1 MEYIRIG
8 MKVEALF
15 GAAPMLDLIRK
26 AQETHDLSR
35 EELIRLLSADD
46 AETKTALFHA
56 ADAVRKAF
64 VGDEVHLRG
73 LVEFSNFCR
82 NNCLYCG
89 IRRDNKNQ
97 SRYRLSVEQIVG
109 LAEQAKKLGYK
120 TLVMQSGE
128 DVWYT
133 VDRMNVIIRAVKDLD
148 MALTLSMGEKSY
160 EEYKA
165 YRDAGADRYLLRIET
180 TDKDLYHRLDPQMS
194 WDNRLRCLL
203 DLQKLGYEVGSG
215 SMVGLPGQSVESIA
229 DDILFFKRL
238 PVDMAGI
245 GPFIPHPD
253 TPLKDAEGRAFDLS
267 LKTMALTRLLLP
279 DINIPATTAMETLN
293 PRGRMIALKSGANVV
308 MPNVTTNE
316 VRKFYELYP
325 GKICLDDT
333 PAHCRSCIELKIAAI
348 GRKIGTGKGFHG
360 DFLKNKA

>member
-1 MEYIRIG
+1 
-8 MKVEALF
+8 
-15 GAAPMLDLIRK
+15 MLDLIRK

-35 EELIRLLSADD
+35 DELTALLSAND
-46 AETKTALFHA
+46 AETKAALFHA
-56 ADAVRKAF
+56 ADTVRKAF

-97 SRYRLSVEQIVG
+97 SRYRLSVEQIVD
-109 LAEQAKKLGYK
+109 LAAQAKQLGYK
-120 TLVMQSGE
+120 TIVMQSGE

-133 VDRMNVIIRAVKDLD
+133 VDKMKVIIRAIKDMD

-160 EEYKA
+160 DEYKA

-180 TDKDLYHRLDPQMS
+180 TDKELYHRLDPQMS

-215 SMVGLPGQSVESIA
+215 SMVGLPDQSVESIA

-253 TPLKDAEGRAFDLS
+253 TPLKDAKGRAFDLS

-293 PRGRMIALKSGANVV
+293 PRGRLIALQSGANVV

-316 VRKFYELYP
+316 VRQFYELYP
-325 GKICLDDT
+325 GKVCVNDT
-333 PAHCRSCIELKIAAI
+333 PAHCRSCIELKILTI
-348 GRKIGTGKGFHG
+348 GRTVGTGKGFHG
-360 DFLKNKA
+360 EFLKNKA